1 MHLSEVSERRSFFC
15 PYHQRIKVIGVNV
28 EEKRRKKKEREREN
42 RRNTI
47 LKAARKLFFDR
58 GFKSVTVDN
67 IAEKSEVSKGSI
79 YLCFESKEEIYTQIL
94 IAENIALYERV
105 KNFTA
110 IEASA
115 SQLLQEFARIY
126 VDYFLNDKELF
137 RILMTFMMQ
146 TGHMHLTQQQSA
158 ELIRS
163 TNQNITILSQIIRK
177 GIDSGEFAPVDNIR
191 QMQNAIWGMLNGII
205 SLYLFIGNPI
215 KRMERIHSTVQESLN
230 IMIQGLKA

>member
-1 MHLSEVSERRSFFC
+1 MINLDVD
-15 PYHQRIKVIGVNV
+15 
-28 EEKRRKKKEREREN
+28 EKRRKKKEKEKEL

-47 LKAARKLFFDR
+47 LNAARRLFFDR
-58 GFKSVTVDN
+58 GFKAVTVDN

-94 IAENIALYERV
+94 IGDNLALYERI
-105 KNFTA
+105 KNFSS

-115 SQLLQEFARIY
+115 SQLLQEYSRIY

-146 TGHMHLTQQQSA
+146 TGQMHLTENQSA

-163 TNQNITILSQIIRK
+163 TNQNIKPISEIIQK
-177 GIDSGEFAPVDNIR
+177 GINSGEFAPVSNIR

-205 SLYLFIGNPI
+205 SLYLFTGNPI
-215 KRMERIHSTVQESLN
+215 KRMERIHSTVQGSLN
-230 IMIQGLKA
+230 VFIKGLKGNSIFV